1 MKKRHN
7 IDTIAEILIDKINEL
22 DKNAKRIEKTVDT
35 LQKSKLKVDTEE
47 MKQILSERSH
57 QESAFLSRYEAI
69 QQKNNTRLPN
79 WILTL
84 LIGLF
89 LALIGFSFFAWNQIK
104 QVELLKAKIEYY
116 EQK

>member
-22 DKNAKRIEKTVDT
+22 DKNAKRIENTVEA
-35 LQKSKLKVDTEE
+35 LRKSSLKVDTDE
-47 MKQILSERSH
+47 MKQILSERST
-57 QESAFLSRYEAI
+57 QENAFLSHYKTLQE
-69 QQKNNTRLPN
+69 KNNTRLPN

-84 LIGLF
+84 LIGFF
-89 LALIGFSFFAWNQIK
+89 LAFLGFSFYAWSQIK

-116 EQK
+116 EQE